1 MKAFL
6 DQCGPILEEM
16 KVSTQK
22 LVQSKSS
29 TQMVVESMAG
39 AGKDMAEK
47 LLS

>member
-16 KVSTQK
+16 KVSNQN
-22 LVQSKSS
+22 LEQSKSS
-29 TQMVVESMAG
+29 TQMMVASMTG

-47 LLS
+47 LLT